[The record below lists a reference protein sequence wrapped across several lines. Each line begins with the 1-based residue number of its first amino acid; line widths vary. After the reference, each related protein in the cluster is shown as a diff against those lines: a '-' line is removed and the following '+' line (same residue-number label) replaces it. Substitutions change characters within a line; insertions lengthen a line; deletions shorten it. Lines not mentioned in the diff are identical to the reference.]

1 MILIE
6 YILFLQGA
14 HEPLRKRFRRLNRK
28 LVLVATKSSY
38 KADADKYIMIDK
50 LFSPTQELSDIQP
63 HANLWVCGV
72 ECAETETKAGK
83 AEVQV
88 QEQMQ
93 APMECESALPKITAF
108 GDAPSNKTHS
118 GGGGGAGDD
127 QRASEDSI
135 RVACVIFYFSI
146 YCMTEYLANIMILYH
161 DYYRHAGT

>member
-1 MILIE
+1 
-6 YILFLQGA
+6 
-14 HEPLRKRFRRLNRK
+14 
-28 LVLVATKSSY
+28 
-38 KADADKYIMIDK
+38 MIDK